1 MNPIIIIPARGG
13 SKGIPGKNIKSLNG
27 KPLIC
32 YTIDVARE
40 IVSDHHIIVSTD
52 SISIKE
58 VVEKTGLT
66 VPFIRPS
73 SLAEDTSTSYD
84 VIIHALEQVEATGY
98 FPDTIILLQPTSPF
112 RTSLHVK
119 EALKLY
125 SETIDMVVSVKES
138 KSNPYYNLFEEDS
151 GFLNKSKNG
160 IFTRRQDCPK
170 VWEFN
175 GAIYIINVNS
185 LKLGEMASFKKIRKY
200 IMDEKSSID
209 LDTEI
214 DWMLSEFI
222 FKQKTTH
229 ND

>member
-13 SKGIPGKNIKSLNG
+13 SKGIPGKNIKLLNG
-27 KPLIC
+27 KPLIY

-40 IVSDHHIIVSTD
+40 ILPDHHIIVSTD
-52 SISIKE
+52 SICIKE

-73 SLAEDTSTSYD
+73 SLAEDNSTSYD
-84 VIIHALEQVEATGY
+84 VIIHTLEQVEATGY

-125 SETIDMVVSVKES
+125 SEAIDMVVSVKES
-138 KSNPYYNLFEEDS
+138 NSNPYYNLFEENS
-151 GFLNKSKNG
+151 GFLNKSKSG

-175 GAIYIINVNS
+175 GAIYIMNVNS
-185 LKLGEMASFKKIRKY
+185 LKLGDMAGFNKVRKY
-200 IMDEKSSID
+200 IMDEKSSLD

-214 DWMLSEFI
+214 DWMLSEI
-222 FKQKTTH
+222 LFKQKD
-229 ND
+229 NS